1 LTFGCYFLTVGCHAQ
16 STINI
21 DFQAKKQPILN
32 NNQVDNSKKI
42 NKNEKNKSEI
52 FNFFLVVIDFS

>member
-1 LTFGCYFLTVGCHAQ
+1 LTFGCYFSTVGCHAQ

-21 DFQAKKQPILN
+21 DFKAKKQPILN